1 MGPATASG
9 IDGPRRGPCA
19 WVSPSPRWCPASSRP
34 ARAQAGASAS
44 WRVLACVKRRSSSN
58 ANGSERPGAL
68 GLYESDQQVRPTGS
82 CHAGGVGGGSLCRGV
97 GGGSLCAV
105 FFLPSDSRG
114 PPSHNVPQ
122 SRSSTG
128 STGMP
133 AAYTTGPRRSASPSG
148 LLPLHRFPL
157 GLHSMAWHRCHAVTP
172 TASPTTFR
180 LFSYSRSTVRSTA
193 FAEPMQRT
201 EGPMQTERQQRRA
214 SPTHR
219 PKHGTSAASADPALV
234 HTLLLVRNRLPIG

>member
-1 MGPATASG
+1 MQMALS
-9 IDGPRRGPCA
+9 DRGR
-19 WVSPSPRWCPASSRP
+19 WGFMSPTNR
-34 ARAQAGASAS
+34 
-44 WRVLACVKRRSSSN
+44 CV
-58 ANGSERPGAL
+58 PL
-68 GLYESDQQVRPTGS
+68 G
-82 CHAGGVGGGSLCRGV
+82 HAMQGGV

-180 LFSYSRSTVRSTA
+180 LFAYSRSTVRSTA
-193 FAEPMQRT
+193 FAEPMQT
-201 EGPMQTERQQRRA
+201 HGRA
-214 SPTHR
+214 HANRAAAEARVADPSTQARHIGGLGRPRSSTHASARPQPAANRIEWQLR
-219 PKHGTSAASADPALV
+219 PKRDPPAARALV
-234 HTLLLVRNRLPIG
+234 AAAARAAAAGRPR

>member
-1 MGPATASG
+1 MQMALS
-9 IDGPRRGPCA
+9 DRGP
-19 WVSPSPRWCPASSRP
+19 
-34 ARAQAGASAS
+34 
-44 WRVLACVKRRSSSN
+44 
-58 ANGSERPGAL
+58 L
-68 GLYESDQQVRPTGS
+68 GLYESDQQVRPAGS
-82 CHAGGVGGGSLCRGV
+82 CHAGGRRGWLTLR
-97 GGGSLCAV
+97 S
-105 FFLPSDSRG
+105 FLSPFRFSRG
-114 PPSHNVPQ
+114 LPSHNVPQ

-133 AAYTTGPRRSASPSG
+133 AAYTTGSRRSASPSG